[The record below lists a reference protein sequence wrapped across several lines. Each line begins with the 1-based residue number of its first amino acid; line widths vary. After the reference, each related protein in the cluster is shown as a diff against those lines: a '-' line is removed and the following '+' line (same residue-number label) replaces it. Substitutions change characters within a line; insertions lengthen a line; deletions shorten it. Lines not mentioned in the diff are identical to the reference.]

1 MEMSG
6 IARYM
11 IRIAVLLSALYA
23 LEYTAAAQIARPG
36 FDESFMYLAN
46 DVVHDRCCNADDYLQ
61 YSPGVLMLGL
71 KIGGYDGRS
80 SWGRMIVSDAF
91 SAAVMTASVCALKYS
106 VSRERPDGSS
116 YDSFPS
122 GHAAKSFMLAAMLHE
137 EYGWRSP
144 WFSLGGYAAAAATGV
159 MRVAN
164 DRHWASDV
172 ITGAVIGIASV
183 KLGYFLADLIFRDRG
198 LDDDYSCPVPGFD
211 YGRKYY
217 DASLY
222 CGYRFL
228 LGSGASG
235 CSGGKVCA
243 GGSSAGIGLSIPVSD
258 ASVRHGTAGVAF
270 RAGANSWLA
279 SGRTSF
285 NTYDFLVGG
294 YWRKPFARLLEVDTR
309 LLAGYSVADFRYRAA
324 SGGFSASA
332 ECGLAVASGGNFK
345 IKAFAAC
352 ETSCFTAQKPFIYS
366 VVLGASA
373 AFFW

>member
-11 IRIAVLLSALYA
+11 IRVAVLLSALYA

-46 DVVHDRCCNADDYLQ
+46 DVLHDRCCNADDYLQ

-144 WFSLGGYAAAAATGV
+144 WFSLGGYAAAAATGA

-172 ITGAVIGIASV
+172 IAGAVIGIASV
-183 KLGYFLADLIFRDRG
+183 KLGYFIADLIFKD
-198 LDDDYSCPVPGFD
+198 
-211 YGRKYY
+211 KY
-217 DASLY
+217 LN
-222 CGYRFL
+222 
-228 LGSGASG
+228 
-235 CSGGKVCA
+235 
-243 GGSSAGIGLSIPVSD
+243 SA
-258 ASVRHGTAGVAF
+258 
-270 RAGANSWLA
+270 W
-279 SGRTSF
+279 
-285 NTYDFLVGG
+285 
-294 YWRKPFARLLEVDTR
+294 
-309 LLAGYSVADFRYRAA
+309 
-324 SGGFSASA
+324 SAP
-332 ECGLAVASGGNFK
+332 
-345 IKAFAAC
+345 
-352 ETSCFTAQKPFIYS
+352 FTALS
-366 VVLGASA
+366 VSGPTIPSCATPSIRCGILIPGVPQL
-373 AFFW
+373 